1 MQSLGAVFFVFTLG
15 LICAAHL
22 PAQQRITVSYPGIA
36 GYNIPFWMALDGGEF
51 KKAGLNVEAVLTPVG
66 PKACRRCYPAVS
78 ISPLSAAACRCR
90 LISTA
95 RIMKTNREAT
105 LRVIEKYIHVG
116 SKAEVVKTYEF
127 FVKSTSDTLRTGR
140 DGIIDFRATL
150 EASKPG
156 VSKRNTNE
164 FIGESVLED
173 VLKGR

>member
-1 MQSLGAVFFVFTLG
+1 
-15 LICAAHL
+15 
-22 PAQQRITVSYPGIA
+22 
-36 GYNIPFWMALDGGEF
+36 
-51 KKAGLNVEAVLTPVG
+51 
-66 PKACRRCYPAVS
+66 
-78 ISPLSAAACRCR
+78 
-90 LISTA
+90 
-95 RIMKTNREAT
+95 MKTNREAT